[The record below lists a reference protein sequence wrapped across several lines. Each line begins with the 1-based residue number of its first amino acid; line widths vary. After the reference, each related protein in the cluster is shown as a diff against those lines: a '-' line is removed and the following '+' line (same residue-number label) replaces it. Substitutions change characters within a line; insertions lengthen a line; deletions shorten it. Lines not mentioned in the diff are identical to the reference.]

1 MKAPKSATA
10 PKGKGNI
17 AIWLQGLACGTC
29 VALAPGPSMLVGVLL
44 APAIAMLMVDRT
56 PGRPA
61 ARAVLLC
68 GAAASVGPLTML
80 WRMGGANTGNSLA
93 MLSDPAVFSGPWA
106 ACAAGWLLTQMLPI
120 GIRVVLEATS
130 LSRAARLRAERERL
144 AAEWGLEG

>member
-1 MKAPKSATA
+1 MKARKSAA

-44 APAIAMLMVDRT
+44 APAIAMLVVDRT

-80 WRMGGANTGNSLA
+80 WRMGGANTGNSFA

-106 ACAAGWLLTQMLPI
+106 ACAAGWLLTQILPI
-120 GIRVVLEATS
+120 GIRVALEATS
-130 LSRAARLRAERERL
+130 LARAARLQAQRERL